1 MDNLKDWALSLAA
14 TISEVNIRERQVGD
28 VIILDLDGN
37 IIIGESADR
46 VRNITRRLL
55 AEGRRK
61 ILLNMAQVRWIDSRG
76 IGELVSAIVAVTRA
90 GGQIKLLKVREN
102 IEELLTVTRVDT
114 IFDLYDDELAALNDY
129 V

>member
-1 MDNLKDWALSLAA
+1 MSNLKDWALSLASTA
-14 TISEVNIRERQVGD
+14 SEVNIRVRQVGD
-28 VIILDLDGN
+28 VLILDVDGN
-37 IIIGESADR
+37 IIVGESADA
-46 VRNITRRLL
+46 VRDIIRRLL
-55 AEGRRK
+55 AADRRK
-61 ILLNMAQVRWIDSRG
+61 ILLNMAQVRWIDSSG
-76 IGELVSAIVAVTRA
+76 IGELVASLVSVTRE

>member
-61 ILLNMAQVRWIDSRG
+61 ILLNMVQVRWIDSRG
-76 IGELVSAIVAVTRA
+76 IGELVSALVSVTRA
-90 GGQIKLLKVREN
+90 GGQIKLLKVKEN
-102 IEELLTVTRVDT
+102 VEELLAVTKVDT
-114 IFDLYDDELAALNDY
+114 IFDIYDDELAALNDY
-129 V
+129 L

>member
-1 MDNLKDWALSLAA
+1 VDNLKDWALSLAA

-61 ILLNMAQVRWIDSRG
+61 ILLNMVQVRWIDSRG
-76 IGELVSAIVAVTRA
+76 IGELVSALVSVTRK

>member
-37 IIIGESADR
+37 IIIGESADT

-61 ILLNMAQVRWIDSRG
+61 ILLNMVQVRWIDSRG
-76 IGELVSAIVAVTRA
+76 IGELVSALVSVTRK

>member
-1 MDNLKDWALSLAA
+1 MDNLKDWDLSLAA

-28 VIILDLDGN
+28 VIILDVDGN
-37 IIIGESADR
+37 IIIGESADT

-61 ILLNMAQVRWIDSRG
+61 ILLNMVQVRWIDSRG
-76 IGELVSAIVAVTRA
+76 IGELVSALVSVTRK

>member
-1 MDNLKDWALSLAA
+1 VDNLKDWALSLAA

-61 ILLNMAQVRWIDSRG
+61 ILLNMVQVRWIDSRG
-76 IGELVSAIVAVTRA
+76 IGELVSALVSVTRA